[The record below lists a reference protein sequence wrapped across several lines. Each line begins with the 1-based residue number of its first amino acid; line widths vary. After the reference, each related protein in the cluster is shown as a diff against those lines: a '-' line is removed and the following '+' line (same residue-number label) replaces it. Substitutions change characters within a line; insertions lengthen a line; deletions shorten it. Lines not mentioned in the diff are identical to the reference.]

1 MAYMVLDINWGSNP
15 HQPPQYASESVYL
28 RTAYRLQG
36 VGYRQFYSEL
46 TWNAR
51 WLRVVEGDASA
62 LSSAVVVM
70 FTLKSRS

>member
-1 MAYMVLDINWGSNP
+1 MVLDINWGSNP